1 VRYFIHYQIY
11 FIIIYYKMNHSID
24 FYGRFL
30 ITFGI
35 ALQLLHMK
43 FTKSAAVYP
52 MAFYLYGF
60 GCYMV
65 SYNYYMTGSV
75 PAMQSLIKAVNGTM
89 LILIGACASMYHRK

>member
-1 VRYFIHYQIY
+1 
-11 FIIIYYKMNHSID
+11 MSSSID

-35 ALQLLHMK
+35 LLQLLHMN
-43 FTKSAAVYP
+43 FAKSANVYP
-52 MAFYLYGF
+52 LAFYLYGA

-75 PAMQSLIKAVNGTM
+75 PLMQALAKAANGTM
-89 LILIGACASMYHRK
+89 LIIIGVFATMYHRK

>member
-1 VRYFIHYQIY
+1 
-11 FIIIYYKMNHSID
+11 MNSSID

-35 ALQLLHMK
+35 LLQLLHMN

-65 SYNYYMTGSV
+65 SYNYYVTGSV
-75 PAMQSLIKAVNGTM
+75 PLMQTLAKAANGTM
-89 LILIGACASMYHRK
+89 LLLIGAYASMCHRK

>member
-1 VRYFIHYQIY
+1 
-11 FIIIYYKMNHSID
+11 MSSSID

-35 ALQLLHMK
+35 ALQLLQMK
-43 FTKSAAVYP
+43 FAKSANVYP

-65 SYNYYMTGSV
+65 SYNYYITGRSCTALV
-75 PAMQSLIKAVNGTM
+75 CKYILTPA
-89 LILIGACASMYHRK
+89 HRQNSTNHWNEKVTVQ